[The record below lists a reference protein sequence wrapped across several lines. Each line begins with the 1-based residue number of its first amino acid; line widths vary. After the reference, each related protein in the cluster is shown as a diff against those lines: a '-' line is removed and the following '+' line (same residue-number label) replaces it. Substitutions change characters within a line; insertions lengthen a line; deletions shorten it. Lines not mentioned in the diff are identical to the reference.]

1 MNCQEEPFSDRYIL
15 KRERGFRYL
24 MRRSK
29 KQIEVYGT
37 VSLKK
42 TDMEFLGSDRIALLE
57 KIDECGSITK
67 AAKAVGISYKKAWD
81 TIDSINNLSEKSLFV
96 RMTGGKSG
104 GGTSLTEEG
113 REVIRTYR
121 IIQEQHEKFLT
132 NLEDKMGDIDGSSL
146 KKFIKNISMQASAR
160 NTFAG
165 IVVKIVRGEVKSEVT
180 LALKA
185 GNHIVAMITNESVDS
200 LGLIEGSDAYAI
212 IKAGSVIIGI
222 GQDEVRVSIRNKLHG
237 KIVNL
242 TQGAVNTELNVEL
255 SGRNSINAVITNQCA
270 ESLGLKEGDQI
281 CAMFKASSV
290 ILGVG

>member
-1 MNCQEEPFSDRYIL
+1 
-15 KRERGFRYL
+15 

-57 KIDECGSITK
+57 KIDEYGSITK

-81 TIDSINNLSEKSLFV
+81 TIDAINNLSEKPLFL

-132 NLEDKMGDIDGSSL
+132 NLEDKMGDVDVNSL
-146 KKFIKNISMQASAR
+146 NKFIKKISMQASAR

-180 LALKA
+180 LALKG

-222 GQDEVRVSIRNKLHG
+222 GQDEVRVSIRNKLRG

-255 SGRNSINAVITNQCA
+255 SGRNTINAVITNQCA
-270 ESLGLKEGDQI
+270 KSLELKEGDQI